1 MNQKV
6 KIRSA
11 PNSVNSAMGPIASS
25 STSAESTQNHPSS
38 KSWHT
43 TIPHPLK
50 STNFLEGNE
59 LSKFNDF
66 PMGCNQSH
74 SNVAISSDP
83 AKSELYRPLVQVSP
97 RPECEIC
104 VVVPVH
110 NESQLLEKC
119 LLSLANQADFQGQP
133 LDLNRYE
140 IILLAN
146 NCTDDSVAIAQ
157 RFSAQHPNLRL
168 HIIEQLLPLSEAY
181 IGHVRKILMDEA
193 YHRLESL
200 GLAGLTGKR
209 GVIASTDSDSI
220 VSPTWIAATLLE
232 ISQGAD
238 AVGGRII
245 ADPTS
250 CKALDPKVRMRY
262 LLGDRYH
269 QLIAELESYL
279 DPNPNDCWPRHAQH
293 YGASLAVTAQM
304 YYQAGGMPNVRTPE
318 DVAFYRALLR
328 VGAQFRHSP
337 LVEVTTSARQTVRT
351 AGGFAAQLNQWE
363 SIGSQDAFLVESL
376 SAIETRL
383 QTRQQLRD
391 LWQSILQ
398 GYQPAIKDV
407 AVYANTL
414 GIDEQWLWTELKR
427 PQTFELLFETIKE
440 QQEFGVWQEK
450 WPLVDLKLA
459 LFDLN
464 TRLKFLRSQPLSGN
478 EDLIR
483 SVELL
488 NYPVG
493 FGARQAIP
501 LLNLE
506 PGSVGTWPAVSST
519 QQEDLEHPD

>member
-11 PNSVNSAMGPIASS
+11 TNSVDSATGSIASS
-25 STSAESTQNHPSS
+25 STSAESIQNHPSP

-43 TIPHPLK
+43 TTHHQSR
-50 STNFLEGNE
+50 STNFLRDDQ
-59 LSKFNDF
+59 LSKLNNFSTKCD
-66 PMGCNQSH
+66 QSH
-74 SNVAISSDP
+74 NNGAISSTP
-83 AKSELYRPLVQVSP
+83 TRIELYRPLVQVP
-97 RPECEIC
+97 PLPECEIC
-104 VVVPVH
+104 VIVPVR

-119 LLSLANQADFQGQP
+119 LLSLANQTDFQGQP

-157 RFSAQHPNLRL
+157 RFSEHHPHLRL
-168 HIIEQLLPLSEAY
+168 HIIEQLLPPSDAY
-181 IGHVRKILMDEA
+181 VGHVRQTLMDEA

-200 GLAGLTGKR
+200 GLAGLSGKR
-209 GVIASTDSDSI
+209 GVIASTDGDSI

-232 ISQGAD
+232 ISRGAD
-238 AVGGRII
+238 SVGGRVI
-245 ADPTS
+245 ADTTS

-279 DPNPNDCWPRHAQH
+279 DPNPHDCWPRHAQH

-318 DVAFYRALLR
+318 DVAFYRALLK

-351 AGGFAAQLNQWE
+351 AGGFAAQLNEWE
-363 SIGSQDAFLVESL
+363 SIGSQETFLVESAA
-376 SAIETRL
+376 AIETRL

-398 GYQPAIKDV
+398 GYQPVIKDV
-407 AVYANTL
+407 AVYANSL
-414 GIDEQWLWTELKR
+414 GIDEHWLWAELKR
-427 PQTFELLFETIKE
+427 PQTFEFLFENIKE
-440 QQEFGVWQEK
+440 QQNLGLWQK
-450 WPLVDLKLA
+450 KMA
-459 LFDLN
+459 
-464 TRLKFLRSQPLSGN
+464 
-478 EDLIR
+478 
-483 SVELL
+483 
-488 NYPVG
+488 VG
-493 FGARQAIP
+493 RF
-501 LLNLE
+501 E
-506 PGSVGTWPAVSST
+506 TGTV
-519 QQEDLEHPD
+519 

>member
-6 KIRSA
+6 KISSA
-11 PNSVNSAMGPIASS
+11 LNSINSAMRPIASS
-25 STSAESTQNHPSS
+25 STLTESTQNHPSL
-38 KSWHT
+38 KSWNTPTH
-43 TIPHPLK
+43 HPIK
-50 STNFLEGNE
+50 AINFLRDDH
-59 LSKFNDF
+59 LSNFNDF
-66 PMGCNQSH
+66 PKGCNQSH

-83 AKSELYRPLVQVSP
+83 AKLKLYRPLVQVPP

-104 VVVPVH
+104 VVVPVR

-119 LLSLANQADFQGQP
+119 LLSLANQTDFQGQP
-133 LDLNRYE
+133 LDSSRYE

-146 NCTDDSVAIAQ
+146 NCTDNSVAIAQ
-157 RFSAQHPNLRL
+157 RFSDQHPSLRL
-168 HIIEQLLPLSEAY
+168 HIIEQLLPSSQAY
-181 IGHVRKILMDEA
+181 IGHVRQILMDEA
-193 YHRLESL
+193 YHRIESL

-245 ADPTS
+245 ADTTS
-250 CKALDPKVRMRY
+250 CKALDSRVKMRY

-351 AGGFAAQLNQWE
+351 EGGFAAQLNEWE
-363 SIGSQDAFLVESL
+363 SIGSEDAFLVESAA
-376 SAIETRL
+376 AIETRL
-383 QTRQQLRD
+383 QTRQQLRH

-398 GYQPAIKDV
+398 GYQPVIKDV
-407 AVYANTL
+407 AVYANSL

-440 QQEFGVWQEK
+440 QQNLGVWQKK

-464 TRLKFLRSQPLSGN
+464 NRLQFLRSQPLLDEFEEFKDMDYLCSKESDVHN
-478 EDLIR
+478 PIESWR
-483 SVELL
+483 
-488 NYPVG
+488 
-493 FGARQAIP
+493 
-501 LLNLE
+501 
-506 PGSVGTWPAVSST
+506 
-519 QQEDLEHPD
+519 

>member
-6 KIRSA
+6 KMRSA
-11 PNSVNSAMGPIASS
+11 PNSVDSAMGPIVSS
-25 STSAESTQNHPSS
+25 STSVETIQNHPSP

-43 TIPHPLK
+43 TTHHPLK
-50 STNFLEGNE
+50 SINFVEDDQR
-59 LSKFNDF
+59 SKFNDF
-66 PMGCNQSH
+66 STGCNQSH
-74 SNVAISSDP
+74 NNVAISTAP
-83 AKSELYRPLVQVSP
+83 ATIELYRPLVQVP
-97 RPECEIC
+97 PLPECEIC
-104 VVVPVH
+104 VIVPVR

-133 LDLNRYE
+133 LDSNRYE

-157 RFSAQHPNLRL
+157 RFSDQHPSLRL
-168 HIIEQLLPLSEAY
+168 YIIEQLLPPSEAY
-181 IGHVRKILMDEA
+181 IGRVRQILMDEA
-193 YHRLESL
+193 CHRLESL

-220 VSPTWIAATLLE
+220 VSRNWIAATLLE
-232 ISQGAD
+232 ISRGAD
-238 AVGGRII
+238 AVGGRIL
-245 ADPTS
+245 ADTTS
-250 CKALDPKVRMRY
+250 CKALDPKVKMRY

-279 DPNPNDCWPRHAQH
+279 DPNPNDCWPRHTQH

-337 LVEVTTSARQTVRT
+337 LVQVTTSARQTVRT
-351 AGGFAAQLNQWE
+351 AGDFAAQLNQWE
-363 SIGSQDAFLVESL
+363 AIGSQEAFLVESA

-383 QTRQQLRD
+383 QTRQQLRA

-398 GYQPAIKDV
+398 GYQPITKDV
-407 AVYANTL
+407 AVYANSL

-427 PQTFELLFETIKE
+427 PQTFELLFENIKE
-440 QQEFGVWQEK
+440 QQNFGVWQKK

-464 TRLKFLRSQPLSGN
+464 TRLQFLRSQPLL
-478 EDLIR
+478 D
-483 SVELL
+483 ELDEFKDMDHL
-488 NYPVG
+488 YSKTVTFTIQLRAGDN
-493 FGARQAIP
+493 
-501 LLNLE
+501 
-506 PGSVGTWPAVSST
+506 
-519 QQEDLEHPD
+519 

>member
-11 PNSVNSAMGPIASS
+11 TNSVDSATGAIASS
-25 STSAESTQNHPSS
+25 IISAESTQNHPSS

-43 TIPHPLK
+43 TIHYPSK
-50 STNFLEGNE
+50 AINFLRNNPPSSFNE
-59 LSKFNDF
+59 FSIGYAQPHN
-66 PMGCNQSH
+66 
-74 SNVAISSDP
+74 NVEISSAP
-83 AKSELYRPLVQVSP
+83 EKIELYRPLVQAP
-97 RPECEIC
+97 PLPECEIC
-104 VVVPVH
+104 VIVPVR
-110 NESQLLEKC
+110 NESQLLERC
-119 LLSLANQADFQGQP
+119 LLGLANQIDLQGETI
-133 LDLNRYE
+133 DHNRYE

-157 RFSAQHPNLRL
+157 RFSDQHPSLRL
-168 HIIEQLLPLSEAY
+168 HIVEQLLPPSEAY
-181 IGHVRKILMDEA
+181 IGRVRQILMDEA
-193 YHRLESL
+193 YHRLASL
-200 GLAGLTGKR
+200 GLAGLAGKR

-232 ISQGAD
+232 ISRGAD

-245 ADPTS
+245 ADATS

-269 QLIAELESYL
+269 QLITELESYI
-279 DPNPNDCWPRHAQH
+279 DPNPDDCWPRHAQH

-304 YYQAGGMPNVRTPE
+304 YDQAGGIPNVRTPE

-351 AGGFAAQLNQWE
+351 EGGFAAQLNEWE
-363 SIGSQDAFLVESL
+363 SIGSQDAFLVESAA
-376 SAIETRL
+376 AIETRL
-383 QTRQQLRD
+383 QTRQQLRE

-398 GYQPAIKDV
+398 GYQPVIKDV
-407 AVYANTL
+407 AVYANSL

-427 PQTFELLFETIKE
+427 PQTFDFLFETIKE
-440 QQEFGVWQEK
+440 QQNFGVWQKK

-464 TRLKFLRSQPLSGN
+464 NRLQFLRSQPRLDEVDELKNMDHLYSK
-478 EDLIR
+478 DSDIRKTAMLIM
-483 SVELL
+483 
-488 NYPVG
+488 
-493 FGARQAIP
+493 
-501 LLNLE
+501 
-506 PGSVGTWPAVSST
+506 
-519 QQEDLEHPD
+519 